1 MATQTTAELYDQYLL
16 GNYAWAPVSFVRG
29 EGLRIWD
36 EDGKCYLDFA
46 SGIAVNALGHC
57 HPKWVKRLQD
67 QLATLCHCSNAFK
80 HNGQGLLAKRL
91 VEKVEAQGRIFFCN
105 TGTEANEALLKL
117 ARLHGASKAGKE
129 GVCYKVLCA
138 EKAFHGRTFGS
149 MAATPQEKI
158 QGGFRPMLDGFAFGK
173 LNDADSFASLIDD
186 TTAAIFVETIQ
197 GEGGVH
203 PCTKEF
209 LHSLRELCDKH
220 NLLLILDEV
229 QCGIGRTGKFFA
241 YQHHGV
247 QPDAIGMA
255 KGIGGGF
262 PMGAIWIAEKYAG
275 LFKPGSHGTT
285 FAGSPLACA
294 AGLAIL
300 DVMEE
305 ERLLENVTQLTPS
318 LVSGLQAIVS
328 KYPQHCTEVRG
339 HGFMLAV
346 AFTSD
351 PAPYITALRN
361 NGLLVMRAGD
371 NAIRFLPALNA
382 SQSEISEA
390 IGLFE
395 QTLANF

>member
-1 MATQTTAELYDQYLL
+1 MPTPSTADLYDQYLL
-16 GNYAWAPVSFVRG
+16 GNYAWAPVAFVRG
-29 EGLRIWD
+29 QGSRIWD
-36 EDGKCYLDFA
+36 EEGKCYLDFA
-46 SGIAVNALGHC
+46 GGIAVNAIGHC

-67 QLATLCHCSNAFK
+67 QLATLSHCSNLFK
-80 HNGQGLLAKRL
+80 HHGQGMLAKRL
-91 VEKVEAQGRIFFCN
+91 SEKTGTQGRVFFCN
-105 TGTEANEALLKL
+105 TGTEANEGLLKL
-117 ARLHGASKAGKE
+117 ARLHGATKAGKE

-173 LNDADSFASLIDD
+173 LNDADSFAKLIDD
-186 TTAAIFVETIQ
+186 STAAIFVETIQ

-203 PCTKEF
+203 ACTTAF
-209 LHSLRELCDKH
+209 LQALRTLCDQH

-241 YQHHGV
+241 YQHHDV

-262 PMGAIWIAEKYAG
+262 PMGAIWIAEKYAS

-294 AGLAIL
+294 AGLAML
-300 DVMEE
+300 DIMEE
-305 ERLLENVTQLTPS
+305 EQLLAHVNATAPLLLS
-318 LVSGLQAIVS
+318 KLQDVVR
-328 KYPQHCTEVRG
+328 KYPQHCAEVRG
-339 HGFMLAV
+339 HGFMLAIGMT
-346 AFTSD
+346 AD
-351 PAPYITALRN
+351 PGNCVTALRN
-361 NGLLVMRAGD
+361 NGLIVVRAGD

-382 SQSEISEA
+382 TADEISEA
-390 IGLFE
+390 VGILDH
-395 QTLANF
+395 TLASL